1 MVVLPGVTM
10 SDHVTV
16 AANSVVCDD
25 LPSYTVA
32 VGSPAR
38 VVRQLHNAP
47 PLVIVADDEP
57 GADVAA
63 LRSNRT

>member
-1 MVVLPGVTM
+1 VVLPGVTIG
-10 SDHVTV
+10 DHVTV
-16 AANSVVCDD
+16 GANAVVCDD

-38 VVRQLHNAP
+38 VVRQLHNPP
-47 PLVIVADDEP
+47 PLVILADDEP
-57 GADVAA
+57 GTDVVA